1 MMYGRNIHSE
11 ETWKRIPEGTVGI
24 EIGVWKGGSSE
35 KFLRRASHLHLVD
48 SWSPVAYEHSDEH
61 GTYENYLDRYAEL
74 VGSRDPADF
83 QRYYDNILQSVID
96 KFANKPIT
104 IHRMNSR
111 EFFKQFN
118 EQVDWV
124 YVDADHSYEGCLH
137 DLENSLRIV
146 RPGGII
152 FGDDYTNKPGVRRAV
167 DEFIRRTGLPFN
179 NFHGTQ
185 YEICIPQV

>member
-48 SWSPVAYEHSDEH
+48 SWSPIAYENSDEH

-83 QRYYDNILQSVID
+83 QRYYDNILQGVID
-96 KFANKPIT
+96 KFAGKPIT

-111 EFFKQFN
+111 DFFKQFT

-137 DLENSLRIV
+137 DLENSLRV
-146 RPGGII
+146 VKPGGII

-167 DEFIRRTGLPFN
+167 DEFVQRTGLPFN

-185 YEICIPQV
+185 YEICIPQA

>member
-11 ETWKRIPEGTVGI
+11 ETWKRVPDNTVGI

-48 SWSPVAYEHSDEH
+48 SWSPIAYENSNEH

-74 VGSRDPADF
+74 VGSRDPVDF
-83 QRYYDNILQSVID
+83 QKYYDNIYQGVVD
-96 KFANKPIT
+96 KFAGCPIT

-111 EFFKQFN
+111 DFFKQFN

-137 DLENSLRIV
+137 DLENSLRVV

-152 FGDDYTNKPGVRRAV
+152 FGDDYTNKPGVRQAV
-167 DEFIRRTGLPFN
+167 DEFVACTGLPFN

-185 YEICIPQV
+185 YEICIPQA